1 MNAHH
6 FEVMWYAI
14 PTSRKHS
21 TQISILRQLS
31 HANIVSILGCVESQ
45 GPARPC
51 KKLLDKFGQTR
62 YLPAVVLG
70 MANCDVLIL
79 FVFAVQLP
87 TVHFQPV
94 FSSLNYLFFRTC

>member
-1 MNAHH
+1 
-6 FEVMWYAI
+6 MWYAI

-51 KKLLDKFGQTR
+51 KKIFDKFGQTR
-62 YLPAVVLG
+62 HLPAVVLG

-94 FSSLNYLFFRTC
+94 FSSLNNLFFRTC